1 MNFQVHPEV
10 AGIAEGLA
18 AVLALVRLHP
28 NVTHEVHVELGG
40 RDKGP
45 GAHAALEL
53 LFTPVTLTFGPGVR
67 VYVGVGIWAIPP
79 TVVVAVFISWPC
91 VVSMAGPWRRGG
103 A

>member
-1 MNFQVHPEV
+1 MNLQVHPEV

-18 AVLALVRLHP
+18 AVLALMRLHP

-53 LFTPVTLTFGPGVR
+53 LLAPVTQTFGPSVC
-67 VYVGVGIWAIPP
+67 VYV
-79 TVVVAVFISWPC
+79 
-91 VVSMAGPWRRGG
+91 
-103 A
+103 